1 MTPATAEATI
11 DEQAEQIQ
19 PQYNLRFER
28 MPSSPG
34 RGFCLVDVLLRNN
47 GRIPAN
53 FPFFCLTVLGLN
65 TVPAPGWAQ
74 QEITIVRKMQR
85 FTPVT
90 AVTLDVRRAGP
101 VLHDQAEIQVC
112 LWRQPGV

>member
-1 MTPATAEATI
+1 MTPAASHAIAGTTNDLAE
-11 DEQAEQIQ
+11 EIQ

-28 MPSSPG
+28 VAAGPG

-47 GRIPAN
+47 GLIPAN

-65 TVPAPGWAQ
+65 AAPAPGWAQ

-85 FTPVT
+85 YT
-90 AVTLDVRRAGP
+90 R
-101 VLHDQAEIQVC
+101 
-112 LWRQPGV
+112 